1 VCFHSCYKIQGHSP
15 ISSEEKRKKKL
26 STIEPTR
33 ENSTQGVNAIMPPV
47 ELKKKNQVA
56 LITINNP
63 PANTL
68 NFEIF
73 TTLKTMLTELDQDDT
88 KAIILTGAGDRFFI
102 GGADI
107 KQFVGQDA
115 KGGEK
120 LARMGQ
126 EFTLFLEQLSKPII
140 VAVNGY
146 CLGGGMEIAQA
157 CDFVIASETA
167 RFGQTEIKLGII
179 PGWGGTQ
186 RLQRWMDPQR
196 ARELILTGEIVPAGE
211 MDGFVSKVVKPGQL
225 IPTAMDLATRIAS
238 RGLIAIKLAKK
249 ALKQAMYL
257 PLEEGLKLEAK
268 FFGQSFETEDAKEG
282 ISAFFEK
289 REAKV
294 VDK

>member
-1 VCFHSCYKIQGHSP
+1 
-15 ISSEEKRKKKL
+15 
-26 STIEPTR
+26 
-33 ENSTQGVNAIMPPV
+33 MPLV
-47 ELKKKNQVA
+47 EFEKKNQIA
-56 LITINNP
+56 IITINNP

-68 NFEIF
+68 NKEIF
-73 TTLKTMLTELDQDDT
+73 TTLRKIFTECDKDDT
-88 KAIILTGAGDRFFI
+88 KAIILTGAGEKFFI

-120 LARMGQ
+120 LAHMGQ
-126 EFTLFLEQLSKPII
+126 EFTLFLEQISKPII

-146 CLGGGMEIAQA
+146 CLGGGMELSQA
-157 CDFVIASETA
+157 CDFVIASENA

-196 ARELILTGEIVPAGE
+196 ARELILTGEIVPASE
-211 MDGFVSKVVKPGQL
+211 MAGFVYRVVPFDQL
-225 IPTAMDLATRIAS
+225 LPTAKDLARRIAQ

-249 ALKQAMYL
+249 ALKQALFL
-257 PLEEGLKLEAK
+257 PLEEGLKLEARY
-268 FFGQSFETEDAKEG
+268 FGQSFETEDAKEG
-282 ISAFFEK
+282 FAAFFEK
-289 REAKV
+289 REPKV

>member
-1 VCFHSCYKIQGHSP
+1 MPLVEF
-15 ISSEEKRKKKL
+15 EK
-26 STIEPTR
+26 
-33 ENSTQGVNAIMPPV
+33 ENQI
-47 ELKKKNQVA
+47 A
-56 LITINNP
+56 LVTINNP

-68 NFEIF
+68 NKDIF
-73 TTLKTMLTELDQDDT
+73 ATLRKILTELDEDDT
-88 KAIILTGAGDRFFI
+88 KAIILTGAGEKFFI

-146 CLGGGMEIAQA
+146 CLGGGMELSQA
-157 CDFVIASETA
+157 CDFIIASENA

-179 PGWGGTQ
+179 PGWGGSQ
-186 RLQRWMDPQR
+186 RLQRWMNPQR
-196 ARELILTGEIVPAGE
+196 ARELILTGEIIPASE
-211 MDGFVSKVVKPGQL
+211 MAGFVYKVVPLHQL
-225 IPTAMDLATRIAS
+225 LPTAKDLARRIAQ

-249 ALKQAMYL
+249 ALKQALYL
-257 PLEEGLKLEAK
+257 PLQEGLKLEARY
-268 FFGQSFETEDAKEG
+268 FGQSFETEDAKEG
-282 ISAFFEK
+282 FAAFFEK
-289 REAKV
+289 REPKV